1 MLFIE
6 GDFFVHFDTT
16 SVPRSLYIH
25 WPFCPYK
32 CHFCNFVA
40 LAAHDQ
46 YMADYHNA
54 LVKEIETFFSR
65 QNSKLTI
72 DTVYLG
78 GGTPSTYPL
87 PLLLDTFGTLKN
99 AVTFSS
105 DYEMS
110 IEVNP
115 GTVSDEQLVAWREMG
130 INRISIGVQSLNEMV
145 LKRLNRHQST
155 KDVGEVLEKAHRLFS
170 ALSIDL
176 ILGLPGV
183 SAEQWK
189 ETLAQ
194 VVQWPIAHISIYFLM
209 VHEQTPLYFGVK
221 SNKITLPP
229 DDEVVDLYYWSI
241 DYLAEHQFVQYEISN
256 FARPGF
262 ESRHNKAYWD
272 RVPFKGFGLGA
283 CSFDGNK
290 RFQNEKNLMK
300 YINNIGDGKD
310 VIDFSEQLSREQ
322 IWLETL
328 MLGLRQKNGMVYEEL
343 INFLHDEEKERFKAQ
358 VALLCDRSLMKCENG
373 RLQLLPRAL
382 AVENEVVEKLSM

>member
-1 MLFIE
+1 MLFSR
-6 GDFFVHFDTT
+6 GGFFVHFDTT
-16 SVPRSLYIH
+16 VAPRSLYIH

-40 LAAHDQ
+40 LAAHDE
-46 YMADYHNA
+46 YMADYHKA
-54 LVKEIETFFSR
+54 LVKEIEVFFSSLD
-65 QNSKLTI
+65 SKLTI
-72 DTVYLG
+72 DTLYLG

-99 AVTFSS
+99 VVTFSP
-105 DYEMS
+105 DCEMS

-115 GTVSDEQLVAWREMG
+115 GTVSDEQLVAWREIG

-155 KDVGEVLEKAHRLFS
+155 KDVGEVLEKAHRLFP

-183 SAEQWK
+183 SEQQWK

-221 SNKITLPP
+221 TNKITLPP

-241 DYLAEHQFVQYEISN
+241 DYLTAHQFEQYEISN

-283 CSFDGNK
+283 CSFDGNR
-290 RFQNEKNLMK
+290 RFQNEKNLMN
-300 YINNIGDGKD
+300 YMNNIGEGKD
-310 VIDFSEQLSREQ
+310 VIYFSEQLTREQ

-343 INFLHDEEKERFKAQ
+343 INFLRDDEKERFRGQ

-373 RLQLLPRAL
+373 RLQLLPLAL

>member
-283 CSFDGNK
+283 CSFDGNR

>member
-1 MLFIE
+1 M
-6 GDFFVHFDTT
+6 HFDTT

-283 CSFDGNK
+283 CSFDGNR